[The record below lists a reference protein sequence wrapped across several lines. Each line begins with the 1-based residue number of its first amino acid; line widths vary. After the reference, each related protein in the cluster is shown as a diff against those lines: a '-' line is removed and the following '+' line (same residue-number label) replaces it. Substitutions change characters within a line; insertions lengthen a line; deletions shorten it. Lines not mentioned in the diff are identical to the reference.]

1 MTIEW
6 KLKLF
11 YIEELKEWEH
21 NPRILSKHDYKHLK
35 ISLEKFGLIDKPILN
50 HDLTLIGGHQRI
62 KILKDNGLKKIE
74 CWYPSRELSQEEFKE
89 LNIRLNKNTG
99 EFDFDILSSIFDEKE
114 LIDFGF
120 SEKDFSVDS
129 DIDPDIIDNISL
141 PDGEKEFC
149 IMNFYLTNEQNEIVE
164 QALKVAKSLG
174 EFEETGNEN
183 SNGNALARI
192 CEMFRPND

>member
-99 EFDFDILSSIFDEKE
+99 EFDFDLLSNIFDTNQLLAFGFEEKE
-114 LIDFGF
+114 LLDGF
-120 SEKDFSVDS
+120 
-129 DIDPDIIDNISL
+129 
-141 PDGEKEFC
+141 
-149 IMNFYLTNEQNEIVE
+149 EIPKFDDD
-164 QALKVAKSLG
+164 A
-174 EFEETGNEN
+174 EN
-183 SNGNALARI
+183 SSPDLTEKKLTKCPECGH
-192 CEMFRPND
+192 EF